1 MTGVCSVLQA
11 VRLVADLCLEYQVY
25 DPQLWKGLLQK
36 LLAFSMVSGEGR
48 RAHYVSLTTVIV
60 LL

>member
-1 MTGVCSVLQA
+1 MLQA

>member
-1 MTGVCSVLQA
+1 MLQA

-36 LLAFSMVSGEGR
+36 LLAFNMVRGGV
-48 RAHYVSLTTVIV
+48 HQTLCSLCAPIYGS
-60 LL
+60 